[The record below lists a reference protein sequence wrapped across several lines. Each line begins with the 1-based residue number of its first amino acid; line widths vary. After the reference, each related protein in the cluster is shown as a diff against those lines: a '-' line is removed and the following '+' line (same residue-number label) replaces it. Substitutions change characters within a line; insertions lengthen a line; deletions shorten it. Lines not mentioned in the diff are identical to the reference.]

1 MELVLPTTANMPQ
14 MIEEALDN
22 IDNLELLP
30 ESDRKLALA
39 RRQRPV
45 LVEEAAT
52 PVQRGARRL

>member
-1 MELVLPTTANMPQ
+1 